1 MKFRELYEILE
12 SVSEINFA
20 ININGSKYYITRD
33 WHLLQNRN
41 GDIKQKDFA
50 MTISRYKTIF
60 KIFFGSNHNLN
71 LTKPISVTWNDLK
84 DNKSN
89 IISFELNGQNIKIF
103 GAIMNSSK
111 SHEKLYPRF
120 TNRLYLGVL

>member
-1 MKFRELYEILE
+1 MKFRELYNLLE
-12 SVSEINFA
+12 AVRETTFI
-20 ININGSKYYITRD
+20 ININSNKYTITRD

-50 MTISRYKTIF
+50 MTISKYKQLF
-60 KIFFGSNHNLN
+60 NIFFNINHSLDI
-71 LTKPISVTWNDLK
+71 TKPISLTWYNIK

-89 IISFELNGQNIKIF
+89 IISFELNKQNIKIF

-111 SHEKLYPRF
+111 DESKLYPRF
-120 TNRLYLGVL
+120 TNRIHLGVI